1 MSLWHGDG
9 FRLII
14 SKSRRLG
21 AGVHFYLSFNPL
33 KGFPGG
39 ASDTNPP
46 ANEGDVSSVSSVQ
59 LLSRV
64 QLFETSWTA
73 ACQASLPSPTPGACS
88 NSWPSSQCP
97 SSPTLQLD
105 YKES

>member
-21 AGVHFYLSFNPL
+21 AGVHFYLAFNPL
-33 KGFPGG
+33 KCFPGG

-46 ANEGDVSSVSSVQ
+46 ANAGDVSSASSVQ

-73 ACQASLPSPTPGACS
+73 ACQASLSITNSRSLLKFMAIKSVSIKS
-88 NSWPSSQCP
+88 NFIVG
-97 SSPTLQLD
+97 L
-105 YKES
+105 

>member
-21 AGVHFYLSFNPL
+21 AGVHFYLAFNPL

-39 ASDTNPP
+39 ASDTPP
-46 ANEGDVSSVSSVQ
+46 AKAGDVSSVSSVQ

-73 ACQASLPSPTPGACS
+73 ACQASLSITNSRSLLKFMAIKSVSIKS
-88 NSWPSSQCP
+88 NFIVG
-97 SSPTLQLD
+97 L
-105 YKES
+105 